1 MSSLV
6 LFFFN
11 IIAVGLD
18 IIGGMSRALLK
29 QSKGKSVV
37 DLVLWCYFLFFN
49 GACMLI
55 GKTDS
60 PRLKRH
66 VEVKLRYPM

>member
-18 IIGGMSRALLK
+18 IIGWGFGILLK
-29 QSKGKSVV
+29 QREFKSVAG
-37 DLVLWCYFLFFN
+37 FAF
-49 GACMLI
+49 
-55 GKTDS
+55 
-60 PRLKRH
+60 
-66 VEVKLRYPM
+66 

>member
-18 IIGGMSRALLK
+18 MIGWGFGILLK
-29 QSKGKSVV
+29 QREVKSVAAFA
-37 DLVLWCYFLFFN
+37 L
-49 GACMLI
+49 
-55 GKTDS
+55 
-60 PRLKRH
+60 
-66 VEVKLRYPM
+66 